1 MIATDDDP
9 DTENRYQVL
18 HELTMHVPRPVGDTF
33 AIIPDRHLALE
44 AVVDIAH
51 EGDIVIVCGK

>member
-18 HELTMHVPRPVGDTF
+18 AELVHDVSRPIGDTF
-33 AIIPDRHLALE
+33 AIIPDRYQALE
-44 AVVDIAH
+44 AIVSIAKA
-51 EGDIVIVCGK
+51 GDIVIICGK

>member
-33 AIIPDRHLALE
+33 AIIPDRYLALE

-51 EGDIVIVCGK
+51 E